1 MKRSAARHQSSLL
14 LAAALN
20 RHSWW
25 RVGYGLAALSLVF
38 LFVPQVSAQ
47 TAKIY
52 LDSAVAAMGG
62 TEALLAIQSQQIL
75 VCGENF
81 EPAHAIRPGASAPKV
96 SRFCYI
102 LLRDF
107 AGGRYRYEW
116 QRDTFFPVPDRSTY
130 TEISDGYNGIILGA
144 DGPRSPHQRA
154 ASAARI
160 AMRKKEL
167 GRSPVSVLLTALSR
181 QTSLLRLRDQVIR
194 GRLHYVVAYDDG
206 GKSVVVALD
215 ARTRLLT
222 RVQFLEDDPLYGDSH
237 NELFFADWRQVG
249 EIKMPFSSLWRVNGR
264 LIMTE
269 RVESIDNN
277 VPFTEETFA
286 LPPHILQVD
295 NGSPEQGELSSH
307 WLLRRIAMASPV
319 DEEQT
324 RIRMIDVAP
333 GVVHIT
339 GGSHHSL
346 GIAMADHVIVVE
358 APLYEARSLR
368 VIDSLE
374 RRFPGKPLRTVINT
388 HFHDDHAGG
397 LRTYI
402 AAGLSLVT
410 SQANAA
416 FFQQVLDA
424 PHTVVPDRLQRYPR
438 LAVIEIVDRDKKVL
452 TDGRRTVE
460 VYPVENSHAEGMLIV
475 FLPQEKLLFVT
486 DLFSPGAPSQVRAW
500 SQELVAAI
508 ETYDL
513 EIEQLVG
520 GQGGLAPIGDLYR
533 AAYE

>member
-1 MKRSAARHQSSLL
+1 MKRSSARHQPSPLL
-14 LAAALN
+14 TAALN
-20 RHSWW
+20 RHPRW
-25 RVGYGLAALSLVF
+25 RASYGLAALSLVF
-38 LFVPQVSAQ
+38 LSAPQVAAQ

-52 LDSAVAAMGG
+52 LDTAVAAMGG

-75 VCGENF
+75 ACGENF
-81 EPAHAIRPGASAPKV
+81 EPAQAIRPGASAPKV

-102 LLRDF
+102 LMRDF

-116 QRDTFFPVPDRSTY
+116 QRETFFPVPDRSAY
-130 TEISDGYNGIILGA
+130 TEISDGYSGIILGA
-144 DGPRSPHQRA
+144 DGPRSPRQRA

-160 AMRKKEL
+160 AMRKKEQ

-181 QTSLLRLRDQVIR
+181 QTSLLRLRDQIIR
-194 GRLHYVVAYDDG
+194 GRLHYVIAYDDG
-206 GKSVVVALD
+206 GKSVIVALD
-215 ARTRLLT
+215 AQTRLLT
-222 RVQFLEDDPLYGDSH
+222 RVQFLEDDPLHGDSH
-237 NELFFADWRQVG
+237 NELFYADWRQVG
-249 EIKMPFSSLWRVNGR
+249 DIRMPFSSLWRVNGR

-277 VPFTEETFA
+277 VPFAEEDFA
-286 LPPHILQVD
+286 LPRHIVQAD
-295 NGSPEQGELSSH
+295 NGSPAQGELSSH
-307 WLLRRIAMASPV
+307 WLLRQIAMASPV

-333 GVVHIT
+333 GVVHVT

-374 RRFPGKPLRTVINT
+374 RRFPGKPPRTVINT
-388 HFHDDHAGG
+388 HFHDDYAGG
-397 LRTYI
+397 LRTYV
-402 AAGLSLVT
+402 AAGISLVT

-416 FFQQVLDA
+416 FFQQVLGA
-424 PHTVVPDRLQRYPR
+424 PHTVVPDRLQRYHRP
-438 LAVIEIVDRDKKVL
+438 AVIETVDRTKKVL
-452 TDGRRTVE
+452 TDGQRTVE
-460 VYPVENSHAEGMLIV
+460 IYPVKNSHAEGMLMV

-486 DLFSPGAPSQVRAW
+486 DLFSPGAPHQVRAW
-500 SQELVAAI
+500 SRELVAAI
-508 ETYDL
+508 EAYGL
-513 EIEQLVG
+513 EVEWLLG
-520 GQGGLAPIGDLYR
+520 GQGGLAPIGDVYR

>member
-1 MKRSAARHQSSLL
+1 MKRSFAYHRPCPLLSAAS
-14 LAAALN
+14 N
-20 RHSWW
+20 RYPRW
-25 RVGYGLAALSLVF
+25 RAGYGLAALSLVF
-38 LFVPQVSAQ
+38 LSAPQIGAQ

-62 TEALLAIQSQQIL
+62 SKALLAIESQQIL
-75 VCGENF
+75 ACGENF
-81 EPAHAIRPGASAPKV
+81 EPAHAIRPGAPAPKV

-116 QRDTFFPVPDRSTY
+116 QRDTFFPLPDRSIY
-130 TEISDGYNGIILGA
+130 TEISDGYSSIILGA
-144 DGPRSPHQRA
+144 DGPRGPHQRA

-167 GRSPVSVLLTALSR
+167 GRSPVSVLLMALSR

-194 GRLHYVVAYDDG
+194 GRLHYVIAYNDG
-206 GKSVVVALD
+206 GKSVVAALD
-215 ARTRLLT
+215 AQTRLLT

-249 EIKMPFSSLWRVNGR
+249 DIKMPFSSLWRLNGQ

-277 VPFTEETFA
+277 VPFAEQSFA
-286 LPPHILQVD
+286 LPSHILQAD
-295 NGSPEQGELSSH
+295 NGSPDRGELSSH
-307 WLLRRIAMASPV
+307 WLLRRIAMANPV

-324 RIRMIDVAP
+324 RIRILDVAP
-333 GVVHIT
+333 GVVHVT

-397 LRTYI
+397 LRTYV
-402 AAGLSLVT
+402 AAGISLVT
-410 SQANAA
+410 SQANVV
-416 FFQQVLDA
+416 FLQQVFDA
-424 PHTVVPDRLQRYPR
+424 PHTVVPDRLHRYPR
-438 LAVIEIVDRDKKVL
+438 PAVIETVGQDKKVL
-452 TDGRRTVE
+452 TDGQRTVE
-460 VYPVENSHAEGMLIV
+460 IYPVNNSHAEGMLMV
-475 FLPQEKLLFVT
+475 FLPQEKLLFVS
-486 DLFSPGAPSQVRAW
+486 DLFSPGVPHQVRVW
-500 SQELVAAI
+500 GQELVAAI
-508 ETYDL
+508 EAYGL
-513 EIEQLVG
+513 EVERLVG
-520 GQGGLAPIGDLYR
+520 GQGGVTPIGNLYR
-533 AAYE
+533 AVYE